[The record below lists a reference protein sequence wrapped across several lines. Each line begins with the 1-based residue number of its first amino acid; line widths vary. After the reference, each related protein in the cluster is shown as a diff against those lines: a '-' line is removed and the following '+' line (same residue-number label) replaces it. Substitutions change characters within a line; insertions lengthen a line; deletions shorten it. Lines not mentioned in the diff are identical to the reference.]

1 MGWGRGHLCGP
12 LHPPLSAPPFP
23 GALEGRDGPLVPAHR
38 RPARTQK
45 RRRGAGL
52 HGFGS
57 VVWVLVDRTAEPKQ
71 SSPEDSPHPRGLRRL
86 GWLLPW
92 SSWGRQV

>member
-1 MGWGRGHLCGP
+1 MGPFTLLC
-12 LHPPLSAPPFP
+12 LHPHS
-23 GALEGRDGPLVPAHR
+23 LEPWRGETGPSCQHTGGLRV
-38 RPARTQK
+38 TQK
-45 RRRGAGL
+45 RRLGTGW